1 MAILIVYASKHG
13 STQGI
18 AERIAEKLRQLGKE
32 AEARPV
38 DAVDDP
44 GSYEAIVIGS
54 AVYYGSW
61 LKEATEWV
69 RRNQAI
75 LAERPVWLF
84 SSGPLG
90 AEIKDAEQQPTGF
103 RRRLPRL
110 ASHRGL
116 GSKHRPGPG
125 VGRREADPCP
135 LPARAL
141 WTVGWGTC
149 TWLGLAQRERSSDAG
164 SRITHGDHWG
174 WRWRSSGLSRERNFS
189 VSNEFFV

>member
-1 MAILIVYASKHG
+1 VFQEEVTKMAILIVYASKHG

-90 AEIKDAEQQPTGF
+90 AEIKDAEQQPKEMAEF
-103 RRRLPRL
+103 
-110 ASHRGL
+110 
-116 GSKHRPGPG
+116 
-125 VGRREADPCP
+125 REAIATRDQRIFFGALDHNKLSFAERMMVKAVRAPEGDFRDWEAIEVWAESI
-135 LPARAL
+135 ARD
-141 WTVGWGTC
+141 
-149 TWLGLAQRERSSDAG
+149 LG
-164 SRITHGDHWG
+164 
-174 WRWRSSGLSRERNFS
+174 
-189 VSNEFFV
+189 

>member
-54 AVYYGSW
+54 AVYYGYW

-69 RRNQAI
+69 HHHQAV
-75 LAERPVWLF
+75 LAGHPVWLF
-84 SSGPLG
+84 SVGPLG
-90 AEIKDAEQQPTGF
+90 TEVQDAEQQPKEMTEF
-103 RRRLPRL
+103 
-110 ASHRGL
+110 
-116 GSKHRPGPG
+116 
-125 VGRREADPCP
+125 REAIGPREQRIFFGALDHHK
-135 LPARAL
+135 LSFAERMMVKAVRAP
-141 WTVGWGTC
+141 
-149 TWLGLAQRERSSDAG
+149 E
-164 SRITHGDHWG
+164 GDFRDWQAVEA
-174 WRWRSSGLSRERNFS
+174 WAASIVRDL
-189 VSNEFFV
+189 V